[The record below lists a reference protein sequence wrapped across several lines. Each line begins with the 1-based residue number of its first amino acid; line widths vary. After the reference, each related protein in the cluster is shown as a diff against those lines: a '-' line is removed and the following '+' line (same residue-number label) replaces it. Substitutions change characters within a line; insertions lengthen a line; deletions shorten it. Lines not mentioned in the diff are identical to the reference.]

1 MNIACLEILKS
12 SYSAKVWCVR
22 KTIELMVVAS
32 VRVNM
37 LCQVSSTIASEV
49 ITKNWLVTH
58 QMAPAVSIIKI
69 FDISKHVNILAIHYC

>member
-1 MNIACLEILKS
+1 
-12 SYSAKVWCVR
+12 
-22 KTIELMVVAS
+22 MVVAS

-37 LCQVSSTIASEV
+37 LCQVSSTIASAV

-69 FDISKHVNILAIHYC
+69 FDDGFLSGHLTSFRYLRTLGTLRSNP